1 MQMKLFIP
9 ELLANAEA
17 GFWFPAQGSTVAE
30 NVDSVYFFILWV
42 CTFFF
47 VLIVG
52 LMLLF
57 MVKYRYRPGVEA
69 ENTATHNLTLELSWS
84 VIPTLLTIVMFWV
97 GFTSYLDMRTPPA
110 ASYQIDV
117 VAKKWVWAFKYPNG
131 WIESELHIPLD
142 ENVTLTMASD
152 DVIHSL
158 WIPAFRTKMDVV
170 PGRYTQE
177 WFKAIAPPVPEG
189 EESVEYPLEYPLM
202 CSEYCGTK
210 HSEMVTKVVVHETRG
225 DFDKWLQAA
234 ADIHKNKNPI
244 EAGEYF
250 YKSRGC
256 IQCHS
261 LDGSIVK
268 GPSFKGLFGSERTF
282 ADGTTRIADANYITQ
297 SILEPQ
303 SQVVA
308 NFPPVMPTFKGQLK
322 DEDIR
327 AIIAFIRAQK

>member
-9 ELLANAEA
+9 NMLANADA
-17 GFWFPAQGSTVAE
+17 GFWFPPQGSTVAE
-30 NVDSVYFFILWV
+30 HSDSVYFFILYV

-47 VLIVG
+47 VLIVS
-52 LMLLF
+52 LMVLF
-57 MVKYRYRPGVEA
+57 MVKYRHRPGVEA
-69 ENTATHNLTLELSWS
+69 EKTSTHNLTLELSWS

-97 GFTSYLDMRTPPA
+97 GFTGYIDMRTPPSD
-110 ASYQIDV
+110 SYDINV
-117 VAKKWVWAFKYPNG
+117 IAKKWSWAFQYPNG
-131 WIESELHIPLD
+131 WIESELHIPKG

-158 WIPAFRTKMDVV
+158 WVPAFRTKMDVV

-177 WFKAIAPPVPEG
+177 WFKATRAG
-189 EESVEYPLEYPLM
+189 EYPLM
-202 CSEYCGTK
+202 CAEYCGQK
-210 HSEMVTKVVVHETRG
+210 HSNMISKVIVHETRG
-225 DFDKWLQAA
+225 DFDKWLQQAS
-234 ADIHKNKNPI
+234 DIHKNKSPV

-261 LDGSIVK
+261 LDGTPK
-268 GPSFKGLFGSERTF
+268 NGPTFKGLFKSERKF
-282 ADGTTRIADANYITQ
+282 ADGSTGVADENYIRQ

-308 NFPPVMPTFKGQLK
+308 GFRPIMPTFKGQLT
-322 DEDIR
+322 DQDIT
-327 AIIAFIRAQK
+327 AIIAFIEAQK

>member
-1 MQMKLFIP
+1 M
-9 ELLANAEA
+9 AE
-17 GFWFPAQGSTVAE
+17 S
-30 NVDSVYFFILWV
+30 VDSVYFFILYV

-52 LMLLF
+52 LMVLF
-57 MVKYRYRPGVEA
+57 MIKYRHRPGVEA
-69 ENTATHNLTLELSWS
+69 EKTATHNLTLELSWS

-110 ASYQIDV
+110 SSYEISV
-117 VAKKWVWAFKYPNG
+117 VAKKWSWAFKYPNG

-177 WFKAIAPPVPEG
+177 WFKAIAPPPPKGDEQVK
-189 EESVEYPLEYPLM
+189 YPLEYPLM
-202 CSEYCGTK
+202 CAEYCGQK
-210 HSEMVTKVVVHETRG
+210 HSEMITKVVVHETRG
-225 DFDKWLQAA
+225 DFDKWLQQAS
-234 ADIHKNKNPI
+234 DIHKNKTPV

-250 YKSRGC
+250 YRSRGC

-261 LDGSIVK
+261 LDGTPK
-268 GPSFKGLFGSERTF
+268 NGPTFKGLFGSERKFT
-282 ADGTTRIADANYITQ
+282 DGTSTIAKDNYIRQ

-303 SQVVA
+303 SKIVDG
-308 NFPPVMPTFKGQLK
+308 FRPIMPTFKGQLT
-322 DEDIR
+322 DQDIT
-327 AIIAFIRAQK
+327 AIIEFIKKQE

>member
-1 MQMKLFIP
+1 MKLFIP

-30 NVDSVYFFILWV
+30 SVDSVYFFILWV

-57 MVKYRYRPGVEA
+57 MVKYRHRPGVEA
-69 ENTATHNLTLELSWS
+69 EKTVTHNLTLELSWS
-84 VIPTLLTIVMFWV
+84 VIPTLLTVVMFWI

-110 ASYQIDV
+110 ASYEIDV

-131 WIESELHIPLD
+131 WIESELHIPMD

-177 WFKAIAPPVPEG
+177 WFKAIAPPEG
-189 EESVEYPLEYPLM
+189 SEPTKYPLEYPLM
-202 CSEYCGTK
+202 CSEYCGQK

-225 DFDKWLQAA
+225 DFDKWLQNAS
-234 ADIHKNKNPI
+234 DIHKNKTPV

-250 YKSRGC
+250 YKTRGC

-261 LDGSIVK
+261 LDGVPK
-268 GPSFKGLFGSERTF
+268 NGPSFKGLFGSERKFT
-282 ADGTTRIADANYITQ
+282 DGTSRIADANYIRQ

-303 SQVVA
+303 SQVVTG
-308 NFPPVMPTFKGQLK
+308 FRPIMPTFKGQLT
-322 DEDIR
+322 DQDIT
-327 AIIAFIRAQK
+327 AIIAFIKDQK